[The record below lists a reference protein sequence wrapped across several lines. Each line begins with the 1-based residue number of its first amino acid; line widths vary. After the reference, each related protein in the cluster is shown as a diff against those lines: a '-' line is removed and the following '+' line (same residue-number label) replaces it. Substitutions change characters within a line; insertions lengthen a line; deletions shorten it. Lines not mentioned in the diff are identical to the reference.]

1 MAETFSFRQRN
12 LNVGWAYLP
21 NRIMLV
27 FSIKKDFQNISLLWG
42 RFGFDGV
49 IVCIK
54 LRVRALFSVINEQL
68 KLNANNVIEGNFGRS
83 AARLAA

>member
-1 MAETFSFRQRN
+1 MAASQI
-12 LNVGWAYLP
+12 LDLP
-21 NRIMLV
+21 AAQN
-27 FSIKKDFQNISLLWG
+27 KKAFKISLQTWG

-83 AARLAA
+83 AARMAA

>member
-1 MAETFSFRQRN
+1 MAETLSFRQRN
-12 LNVGWAYLP
+12 LIIAALQ
-21 NRIMLV
+21 ICDLTAA
-27 FSIKKDFQNISLLWG
+27 QNKYAFKIFLKSWG

-83 AARLAA
+83 AARMAA

>member
-1 MAETFSFRQRN
+1 MEFPTTK
-12 LNVGWAYLP
+12 LNKSTVQIFDLTGT
-21 NRIMLV
+21 
-27 FSIKKDFQNISLLWG
+27 QNKEAFEIYPTIWG

-83 AARLAA
+83 AARMAA